1 MSMKNKQTPN
11 LFSAFKCLLFV
22 AFAVVLTIV
31 FA

>member
-1 MSMKNKQTPN
+1 MSMKNKQTPK
-11 LFSAFKCLLFV
+11 LFAAFKCQLFV

>member
-1 MSMKNKQTPN
+1 MKDKRTFN
-11 LFSAFKCLLFV
+11 LFAAFKCQLFV